1 MHVIA
6 AKAVCFGEA
15 LRPEFLWYQH
25 QVVANAKALEETLR
39 SYGMPMVTDG
49 TDNHLLLLN
58 TWDSVGL
65 TGKQAEDALAEIGI
79 TANKNSLPN
88 DLLAVSET
96 SGIRIGTP
104 ALTTRGM
111 KEKEMKEIVTIIC
124 EAFLRRADVL
134 RDLKWQTGREHYKTQ
149 VRALLRAFP
158 YLYAY

>member
-1 MHVIA
+1 
-6 AKAVCFGEA
+6 
-15 LRPEFLWYQH
+15 
-25 QVVANAKALEETLR
+25 
-39 SYGMPMVTDG
+39 MVTGG

-111 KEKEMKEIVTIIC
+111 KEKEMKEIATIIC

-134 RDLKWQTGREHYKTQ
+134 RDLKWQTAREHYKTQ